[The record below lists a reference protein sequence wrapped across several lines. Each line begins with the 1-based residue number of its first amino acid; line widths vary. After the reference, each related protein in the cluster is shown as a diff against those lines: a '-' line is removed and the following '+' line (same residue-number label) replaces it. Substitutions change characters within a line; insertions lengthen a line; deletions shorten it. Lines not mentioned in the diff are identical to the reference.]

1 MAEGLPRSTGG
12 LRGGADVAVELEEMR
27 RVLRE
32 PGAAPRPPGGAG
44 AGAGAGAGG
53 APGGLFAGVSGA
65 SAGAVAAAA
74 GAAAGATAGAVVAG
88 PLGAAAGAK
97 SGAALVAGGAALGSA
112 AGAVAQAYG
121 RRIES
126 YLPVQPLAAAAE
138 WVQLPSP
145 AQILP
150 GGWAREDSRK
160 EK

>member
-1 MAEGLPRSTGG
+1 MRAVRRREAESRAKTRQEG
-12 LRGGADVAVELEEMR
+12 
-27 RVLRE
+27 
-32 PGAAPRPPGGAG
+32 PPDD
-44 AGAGAGAGG
+44 
-53 APGGLFAGVSGA
+53 
-65 SAGAVAAAA
+65 
-74 GAAAGATAGAVVAG
+74 
-88 PLGAAAGAK
+88 
-97 SGAALVAGGAALGSA
+97 AALGSA